1 MQNDKFIELGRNFY
15 DWYNSGK
22 LKLTVNGLDSSL
34 ESEIKRIAQL
44 IEYVQE
50 KRRLKG

>member
-1 MQNDKFIELGRNFY
+1 MQHDKFIELGSNFY
-15 DWYNSGK
+15 DWYSSGK
-22 LKLTVNGLDSSL
+22 LKFIVNGPDQGL